1 MKYLKR
7 NTLIGMT
14 STFFEILR
22 PGINTTIQ
30 DNGRNHMYHEGI
42 TVSGAIDQRNYKL
55 SNKLVDNH
63 LNEAVIEF
71 AYQGPLLKLKN
82 SKINFSITGDVI
94 FKIIR
99 KNLKVEDGK
108 CYKNYVLEKEDQL
121 DIISTKNTAYG
132 YLSVNGGFQ
141 LEKIWNSY
149 SINTKA
155 NIGPNNG
162 KKYSIE
168 DKIFIKNKNFQEIKE
183 IDLIYSELSDNII
196 RVIKGT
202 NFDFFSTEAKKNF
215 FNQEFSVTKLA
226 DRMGIRLSGHK
237 LENIISTN
245 IKSEGLTKGV
255 VQVPAD
261 GDPIIM
267 LSDHGTIGGYPK
279 IGVVISADLD
289 RVGQLTPGSTV
300 KFKEVSLEEA
310 ENIFKAYND
319 GTNKY
324 INECN

>member
-1 MKYLKR
+1 MSNIY
-7 NTLIGMT
+7 
-14 STFFEILR
+14 FEILR

-30 DNGRNHMYHEGI
+30 DCGRNHMYHHGI
-42 TVSGAIDQRNYKL
+42 AVSGAIDQRNFKL
-55 SNKLVDNH
+55 ANKFVDNH

-82 SKINFSITGDVI
+82 NKINFCITGDVI

-99 KNLKVEDGK
+99 NDSKVEEGT
-108 CYKNYVLEKEDQL
+108 CYKNYILEEEDQL
-121 DIISTKNTAYG
+121 DIISTKNTVYG

-141 LEKIWNSY
+141 LEKLWDSY

-162 KKYSIE
+162 KKYSIK
-168 DKIFIKNKNFQEIKE
+168 DKIFIKESKLKKIKKTK
-183 IDLIYSELSDNII
+183 LNYTQLSDNII

-202 NFDFFSTEAKKNF
+202 NFDYFSKGAQDIF
-215 FNQEFSVTKLA
+215 FNQEFLVSKLA
-226 DRMGIRLSGHK
+226 DRMGIRLSGQK
-237 LENIISTN
+237 LENIVNTN
-245 IKSEGLTKGV
+245 IKSEGIIRGV
-255 VQVPAD
+255 IQVPAD
-261 GDPIIM
+261 GNPIIM

-289 RVGQLTPGSTV
+289 RIGQFTPGSII

-310 ENIFKAYND
+310 QNIFKAYTED
-319 GTNKY
+319 LNKY
-324 INECN
+324 LNDYN

>member
-1 MKYLKR
+1 MS
-7 NTLIGMT
+7 NTY
-14 STFFEILR
+14 FEILR

-30 DNGRNHMYHEGI
+30 DSGRNHMYHEGI
-42 TVSGAIDQRNYKL
+42 TVSGVVDQRNYKL
-55 SNKLVDNH
+55 ANKLVDND

-71 AYQGPLLKLKN
+71 AYQGPLLRLKN
-82 SKINFSITGDVI
+82 NKINFSIPGDVI

-108 CYKNYVLEKEDQL
+108 CYKNYILEEEDQL

-132 YLSVNGGFQ
+132 YLSVNSGF
-141 LEKIWNSY
+141 KIKKLWNSY

-162 KKYSIE
+162 KKYSKE
-168 DKIFIKNKNFQEIKE
+168 DKIFIKNSNFKKIKE
-183 IDLIYSELSDNII
+183 IELDYPESSDKII

-202 NFDFFSTEAKKNF
+202 NFDYFSTKAQNQF
-215 FNQEFSVTKLA
+215 FNKKFSVTKLA
-226 DRMGIRLSGHK
+226 DRMGIRLNGCK
-237 LENIISTN
+237 LENIVTTN
-245 IKSEGLTKGV
+245 IKSEGLVRGV
-255 VQVPAD
+255 IQVPAD

-289 RVGQLTPGSTV
+289 RVGQLIPGSTIN
-300 KFKEVSLEEA
+300 FKEVSLEEA
-310 ENIFKAYND
+310 QNIFKAYMED
-319 GTNKY
+319 TNKY
-324 INECN
+324 LNENNK

>member
-1 MKYLKR
+1 MSNIY
-7 NTLIGMT
+7 
-14 STFFEILR
+14 FEILR

-30 DNGRNHMYHEGI
+30 DCGRNHMYHHGI
-42 TVSGAIDQRNYKL
+42 AVSGAIDQRNFKL
-55 SNKLVDNH
+55 ANKFVDNH

-82 SKINFSITGDVI
+82 NKINFCITGDVI

-99 KNLKVEDGK
+99 NNSNVEEGT
-108 CYKNYVLEKEDQL
+108 CYKNYILEEEDQL
-121 DIISTKNTAYG
+121 DIISTKNTVYG

-141 LEKIWNSY
+141 LEKLWDSY

-162 KKYSIE
+162 KKYSIK
-168 DKIFIKNKNFQEIKE
+168 DKIFIKDSKLKQIKKTK
-183 IDLIYSELSDNII
+183 LNYTQLPDNII

-202 NFDFFSTEAKKNF
+202 NFDYFSKGAQDIF
-215 FNQEFSVTKLA
+215 FNQEFLVSKLA
-226 DRMGIRLSGHK
+226 DRMGIRLSGQK
-237 LENIISTN
+237 LENIVNTN
-245 IKSEGLTKGV
+245 IKSEGIIRGV
-255 VQVPAD
+255 IQVPAD
-261 GDPIIM
+261 GNPIIM

-289 RVGQLTPGSTV
+289 RIGQFTPGSII

-310 ENIFKAYND
+310 QNIFKAYTED
-319 GTNKY
+319 LNKY
-324 INECN
+324 LNEHN

>member
-1 MKYLKR
+1 MNKKY
-7 NTLIGMT
+7 
-14 STFFEILR
+14 FEILR
-22 PGINTTIQ
+22 SGINTTIQ

-42 TVSGAIDQRNYKL
+42 AVSGAIDQRNYKL
-55 SNKLVDNH
+55 SNKLINNH

-82 SKINFSITGDVI
+82 SKINFCITGDVI

-99 KNLKVEDGK
+99 KNLEVEDGK
-108 CYKNYVLEKEDQL
+108 CYKNYVLEQEDQL

-141 LEKIWNSY
+141 IEKTWNSY

-155 NIGPNNG
+155 NVGPNNG
-162 KKYSIE
+162 KKYSTE
-168 DKIFIKNKNFQEIKE
+168 DKIFIKNDNFCEIKSVE
-183 IDLIYSELSDNII
+183 LNYSELSDNVI

-202 NFDFFSTEAKKNF
+202 NFDYFSNEAKKIF
-215 FNQEFSVTKLA
+215 FNKEFSVTKLT

-245 IKSEGLTKGV
+245 IKSEGLIKGV

-289 RVGQLTPGSTV
+289 RVGQLTPGSTI
-300 KFKEVSLEEA
+300 KFKQVSLEEA
-310 ENIFKAYND
+310 ENIFKAYNED
-319 GTNKY
+319 TNKY